1 MIIYKK
7 RGRKRVSADGHKLT
21 GIEIKRR
28 HDDAASTIDDELNQA
43 FDKIDWDRRNKASAS
58 LNEFIRT
65 YFIGL
70 MIDTPPSEKLVEAI
84 GEMEF
89 ALS

>member
-1 MIIYKK
+1 MK
-7 RGRKRVSADGHKLT
+7 RGRKRISADGHKLT
-21 GIEIKRR
+21 GVEIKRR
-28 HDDAASTIDDELNQA
+28 HDDAASMIDAELDEA
-43 FDKIDWDRRNKASAS
+43 FSLINWDRRNKASKS
-58 LNEFIRT
+58 LTEFIHT

-70 MIDTPPSEKLVEAI
+70 MVDTPPSEKFIEAL